1 MLLIDSYAFHTDTV
15 NGFSFHP
22 FLPMAAS
29 SSGHRRFDTLDDSP
43 EDLSLSGISIPL
55 LYLLSCSLFFFFS
68 SVFVEIRVL
77 SCGSHLVP
85 RLAFVGDENC
95 ASVWSFAFASM
106 EENAAVMDCGDL
118 NSPSENK
125 IFCSDP

>member
-1 MLLIDSYAFHTDTV
+1 MFLIDSYAFHTDTV

-43 EDLSLSGISIPL
+43 EDFSLSGISIPL
-55 LYLLSCSLFFFFS
+55 LYLLSCSFFVFSFFS
-68 SVFVEIRVL
+68 SLVFVKITMSL

-85 RLAFVGDENC
+85 CLAFVGDENC
-95 ASVWSFAFASM
+95 ASIWSFAFASM
-106 EENAAVMDCGDL
+106 EDNAAAMDCGDL
-118 NSPSENK
+118 NSQSEN
-125 IFCSDP
+125 